1 MQGYVGLNDISI
13 EVTAISEKYEF
24 IYGTIWHD
32 LEGISYKLNSSL
44 VLTLFGKLVTFP
56 KLKYK

>member
-13 EVTAISEKYEF
+13 EGTEISEKYEF

-32 LEGISYKLNSSL
+32 LEGVPYKLNISL
-44 VLTLFGKLVTFP
+44 VMNTFP
-56 KLKYK
+56 KHKY